1 MEDFE
6 LQFDKI
12 DMVRDQTKQRKP
24 FPGDFSFDKDGS
36 LYDHKI
42 EEVAYEDLQEDR
54 EEAEEDDETLLE
66 AIREDYEA
74 SRAAS
79 EESGCESNE
88 TEDSEEFSDD
98 FFESTDGFHSEQT
111 QYNSSIQ
118 QVEEGR
124 TDTSGYG
131 LFQDC
136 GDSGDDFQGNIQY
149 TTDVDEDEYEDF
161 ADVFGDME
169 FEETEISVEDEE
181 VPEEA
186 EDTEEAVEV
195 LPSLET
201 EISTETEGTE
211 LALSETPEED
221 DDEEDVDFADVFGD
235 MEFEETEIPVE
246 DEEVPEEA
254 EDTEEAV
261 EVLPS
266 LETEIS
272 TETEGTELALSETPE
287 EDDDEEDID
296 FTDVFGDMEFEEAE
310 ILMAEEEPVPEISPD
325 VHEEPDEA
333 TVTPV
338 FVLDDATSKEE
349 DDDIPTT
356 AAVPKMPVSVTTWER
371 ARQRA
376 TVQES
381 LLTYETEHF
390 FAVEGRYMDSK
401 QESVSNAKE
410 HSTLSG
416 ITQIRPVDEPEI
428 QPIWHVDEPEQR
440 DTSFDKE
447 ISDEDL
453 DYDDVFNDDVVA
465 YRKKKRVKKIFK
477 KIFKEFMLFLII
489 LVSAVFL
496 VVNFTIFVSRQN
508 TVVGESME
516 PTLHGG
522 ERVYTTL
529 LPYIFGEPEIGDI
542 IVFDYSRHNMD
553 MGYFHMIGE
562 VLRNNRVA
570 QWIRGKDQV
579 KTDTY
584 WIKRVVALPGDV
596 VSFENDQFH
605 RNGEL
610 VKEDYLLEQTVTNYP
625 EEEITVPDGHVFV
638 MGDNR
643 NGSLD
648 SRVIQCIST
657 DIIIG
662 KLWKKG

>member
-1 MEDFE
+1 
-6 LQFDKI
+6 
-12 DMVRDQTKQRKP
+12 
-24 FPGDFSFDKDGS
+24 
-36 LYDHKI
+36 
-42 EEVAYEDLQEDR
+42 
-54 EEAEEDDETLLE
+54 
-66 AIREDYEA
+66 
-74 SRAAS
+74 
-79 EESGCESNE
+79 
-88 TEDSEEFSDD
+88 
-98 FFESTDGFHSEQT
+98 
-111 QYNSSIQ
+111 
-118 QVEEGR
+118 
-124 TDTSGYG
+124 
-131 LFQDC
+131 
-136 GDSGDDFQGNIQY
+136 
-149 TTDVDEDEYEDF
+149 
-161 ADVFGDME
+161 
-169 FEETEISVEDEE
+169 
-181 VPEEA
+181 
-186 EDTEEAVEV
+186 
-195 LPSLET
+195 
-201 EISTETEGTE
+201 
-211 LALSETPEED
+211 
-221 DDEEDVDFADVFGD
+221 